1 MLIKG
6 EEPAHNLDEETE
18 GLTETKIE
26 EVVDGEDD
34 EDDIPEVVDTALQ
47 GNITEEERRRAGKRR
62 DELAQKMWDD
72 YLEYIGR
79 FED

>member
-26 EVVDGEDD
+26 EVVDEED
-34 EDDIPEVVDTALQ
+34 EDNRI
-47 GNITEEERRRAGKRR
+47 EE
-62 DELAQKMWDD
+62 
-72 YLEYIGR
+72 I
-79 FED
+79 